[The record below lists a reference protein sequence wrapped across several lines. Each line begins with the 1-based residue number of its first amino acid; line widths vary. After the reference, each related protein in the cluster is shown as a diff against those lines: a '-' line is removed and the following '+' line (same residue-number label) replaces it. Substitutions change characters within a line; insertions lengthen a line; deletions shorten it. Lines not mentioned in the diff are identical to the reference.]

1 MSVVTHEAPGYPV
14 MNLDAAQRGLATHQ
28 GCGESCDARRYFEGL
43 VPRLESIAKEIESLR
58 GRSSWNVW

>member
-1 MSVVTHEAPGYPV
+1 